1 MDTALLFD
9 DAVVLLPELVLAVGV
24 MVLMM
29 VDIGRRGQNGSQL
42 LAGLS
47 VVILLLGIGASVI
60 IWGRAPVE
68 YLDGAV
74 SDGLALSARLVIL
87 IAGVP
92 GLLLSRNQFPAIE
105 RQGGAFYSPNSMTV
119 IGMTVM
125 GTASAL
131 IVRLLDPER
140 LCLPR

>member
-1 MDTALLFD
+1 
-9 DAVVLLPELVLAVGV
+9 